1 MAKRNKP
8 AAYKDDM
15 EFYTQEQ
22 YDSFDDDLKEDLIP
36 LYEGT
41 NTVRSYELGW
51 RLETIQ
57 YKIENVAH
65 VVDLIASDIADNT
78 HSGAVWSVHDTLK
91 SIAAEVDK
99 LAGQAY
105 EEDVLEA
112 GKKKPKVAKK
122 KKK

>member
-1 MAKRNKP
+1 MPKRNKP
-8 AAYKDDM
+8 AAYRDDM

-36 LYEGT
+36 LYESEGKAM
-41 NTVRSYELGW
+41 RCYELGW

-78 HSGAVWSVHDTLK
+78 HSGAVWSVYDTLK
-91 SIAAEVDK
+91 SIAAEIDNLV
-99 LAGQAY
+99 GEAY
-105 EEDVLEA
+105 LEDVPE
-112 GKKKPKVAKK
+112 KKPIAKK